1 VEQRLDR
8 LEQSLSLVK
17 EQKARTESQVEEI
30 AGQLGLTQTLTPSR
44 PQAYSPQFGRMVE
57 LDADGREIPPE

>member
-17 EQKARTESQVEEI
+17 EQTARTESQVEEI
-30 AGQLGLTQTLTPSR
+30 AGRLGLTRLSLPHGQW
-44 PQAYSPQFGRMVE
+44 VE